1 MACINPDG
9 TITGSAKDLLRVII
23 GEPLTP
29 EEISKQ
35 LGQPLFKIR
44 SSLREMVSAGLVN
57 EEGDQYIITEKGKEN
72 L

>member
-9 TITGSAKDLLRVII
+9 TITESAKALLRII
-23 GEPLTP
+23 GNPLTP

-44 SSLREMVSAGLVN
+44 SSLREMVRADLVKR
-57 EEGDQYIITEKGKEN
+57 EGNSYTITEKGKERI
-72 L
+72 

>member
-9 TITGSAKDLLRVII
+9 TLTGSTRDLLRIV
-23 GEPLTP
+23 GKPSTP
-29 EEISKQ
+29 EEISGQ

-44 SSLREMVSAGLVN
+44 SSLREMVNAGLVN
-57 EEGDQYIITEKGKEN
+57 ETGGQYTITEKGKQK